1 MADSPSPGT
10 PAPKHETFLINDP
23 ATLRAIAHPMRQQI
37 LAELVLRD
45 HGRAADLAKELRQPA
60 NAVSFHL
67 RSLAKAGLIVE
78 APEHARDRRDRVW
91 KPVAETFEIDRKLP
105 GSTTVINPLIDWLRT
120 EFMAPADDADTHRQ
134 LAAGGALL
142 TKDEAKQLSA
152 DLAAV
157 LDQWYETALA
167 ARGTTDEAPR
177 ASYQVLLAI
186 GPRRAPLPALPGI
199 EKPSADGEGR
209 P

>member
-1 MADSPSPGT
+1 MAELPSSGTESPE
-10 PAPKHETFLINDP
+10 PKHETFLVNDP
-23 ATLRAIAHPMRQQI
+23 ATLRAIAHPVRQQI
-37 LAELVLRD
+37 LEELVLRS
-45 HGRAADLAKELRQPA
+45 HGRAADLAKELGQPA
-60 NAVSFHL
+60 NAISFHL

-105 GSTTVINPLIDWLRT
+105 GSMVVIDPLVDWLRT
-120 EFMAPADDADTHRQ
+120 EVMASSEDGAAHRQ

-142 TKDEAKQLSA
+142 TKDEAERLSA

-167 ARGTTDEAPR
+167 ARSSTDETPR
-177 ASYQVLLAI
+177 ASYQVLFAI
-186 GPRRAPLPALPGI
+186 GPRRAPLSAG
-199 EKPSADGEGR
+199 PSTST
-209 P
+209 